1 MKRLYSSALTLCT
14 FLSISAQ
21 EVVWQK
27 DIKSSTQDFLSQMTT
42 TIDQQYLITGSSIPS
57 RTSGTTP
64 STGSG
69 TALSRASGISSL
81 SKAGST
87 LPFGSAQGKLA
98 QGPQNNGYDFH
109 LVKLNQQGEEV
120 WEKYFSGQ
128 NHDFLSATVNTQEG
142 GFLLA
147 GTTFSGKGLD
157 KKEDSKGG
165 SDIWLIRINEFGDEL
180 WQKTIGGASDEE
192 ARAVIQTTDMGFF
205 VAGNV
210 AFGSLPFD
218 SAQGTEQGSLRE
230 PQGTSGT
237 QGTRG
242 YGSKDVLVV
251 RLDKNGKELSQLV
264 LGGKGLDEVE
274 KMIPTKDGGALL
286 GVYSRSNAV
295 EGSGMPDSGS
305 KAISQK
311 PKASGNYGEGDYWI
325 IKLSKDGKMEWEKN
339 FGGTGDD
346 HLRTLALT
354 STGYLIGGESRSER
368 SGNKAVGIEEGTDL
382 WLISLDERGEEIW
395 QKSYNFKNRDV
406 LMGMSVIS
414 TPNPSRGGESTHL
427 TKGILLGG
435 YTQAEGRI
443 ESDDET
449 FWMLYLDQNGNEQ
462 WRKHVKGESKKKEE
476 RLSDIK
482 LNRDG
487 SIVLAGT
494 SAEELGKENWK
505 IVKLGDKQ
513 IDQLIEK
520 QDIKIYPNPVSE
532 YAYVE
537 INMDDGSGML
547 GDGKTEAEITVYD
560 MGGRQLQSVKTK
572 NKVTKINTQ
581 ALIQGAYLVSVKTND
596 NKTASAKLIKK

>member
-1 MKRLYSSALTLCT
+1 MKKLYASAIVLGA
-14 FLSISAQ
+14 FLSVSAQ

-27 DIKSSTQDFLSQMTT
+27 DIKSSTQDFLSQVTT
-42 TIDQQYLITGSSIPS
+42 TIDQQYLITGSSIQ
-57 RTSGTTP
+57 
-64 STGSG
+64 TGNS
-69 TALSRASGISSL
+69 I
-81 SKAGST
+81 SKAGGKSH
-87 LPFGSAQGKLA
+87 LPSANNKQ
-98 QGPQNNGYDFH
+98 PNNGYDFH

-128 NHDFLSATVNTQEG
+128 NHDFLSATVNTQDG
-142 GFLLA
+142 GFVLA
-147 GTTFSGKGLD
+147 GTSFSGKGLD
-157 KKEDSKGG
+157 KKEESKGG
-165 SDIWLIRINEFGDEL
+165 SDFWLIRINEFGDEL
-180 WQKTIGGASDEE
+180 WQKTIGSASDEE

-210 AFGSLPFD
+210 QN
-218 SAQGTEQGSLRE
+218 SAK
-230 PQGTSGT
+230 
-237 QGTRG
+237 G

-251 RLDKNGKELSQLV
+251 KVDKNGKELSQLI

-286 GVYSRSNAV
+286 GVYSRSNA
-295 EGSGMPDSGS
+295 GGS
-305 KAISQK
+305 KK
-311 PKASGNYGEGDYWI
+311 TENFGEGDYWI
-325 IKLSKDGKMEWEKN
+325 IKLNKEGKVEWEKN
-339 FGGTGDD
+339 FGGKGDD

-368 SGNKAVGIEEGTDL
+368 SGNKTVGIEEGTDL
-382 WLISLDERGEEIW
+382 WLISLNERGEEIW

-406 LMGMSVIS
+406 LMGMSVIH
-414 TPNPSRGGESTHL
+414 NPSTDNNQPS

-462 WRKHVKGESKKKEE
+462 WRKHVKGESRKREE

-505 IVKLGDKQ
+505 IVKLGDRQ

-520 QDIKIYPNPVSE
+520 QDIKIYPNPVSD

-537 INMDDGSGML
+537 IGVDF
-547 GDGKTEAEITVYD
+547 KEADIVLYD
-560 MGGRQLQSVKTK
+560 MGGRQLQSLKTK
-572 NKVTKINTQ
+572 NKVTNINTQ
-581 ALIQGAYLVSVKTND
+581 NLVQGAYLVSVKTDTNI
-596 NKTASAKLIKK
+596 TANAKLIKK